1 MIEMTGA
8 LTDSY
13 PITEIPAVTAGIAT
27 KSRRD
32 PLDAPS
38 VVEEARARLSEEL
51 QHWPTETSPLLWAL
65 LRNRSLPPPTY
76 GAQVHFIR
84 AATGIGER
92 RVARDLFVL
101 LLEQVESACARWAHQ
116 CVLRTPGVPY
126 IERSLLQEELRQ
138 ELALRLWDQI
148 AVQSAP
154 AWELFFHQ
162 SLIFAERHTGTAVM
176 QQRGYWPLRAAQ
188 QLPEA
193 AAWCLPASGASP
205 FTGADLADLRRL
217 VQQLP
222 ARLRA
227 AILLRYWHDATEGE
241 IARLLGGISTRTVR
255 NYLRQGYT
263 LLRRWYGESE
273 ARLP

>member
-1 MIEMTGA
+1 MIETTGA

-13 PITEIPAVTAGIAT
+13 PVTEIPAVAAGIT
-27 KSRRD
+27 SKSRSN
-32 PLDAPS
+32 PPDAGWA
-38 VVEEARARLSEEL
+38 VEEARTRLLEEL
-51 QHWPTETSPLLWAL
+51 ERWPPVQSPLLWAL
-65 LRNRSLPPPTY
+65 LRNRSLPPPTC
-76 GAQVHFIR
+76 GAEVHFIR
-84 AATGIGER
+84 AATERGEHR
-92 RVARDLFVL
+92 IVRELFVL
-101 LLEQVESACARWAHQ
+101 LLEQVETACANWAHR

-162 SLIFAERHTGTAVM
+162 SLIFAERHTATAVM
-176 QQRGYWPLRAAQ
+176 QQRGYWPARAGEKV
-188 QLPEA
+188 PEA
-193 AAWCLPASGASP
+193 AAWSQPASGASP
-205 FTGADLADLRRL
+205 FSGAELADLRRL

-222 ARLRA
+222 VRLRA
-227 AILLRYWHDATEGE
+227 AILVRYWHDATEAE

-273 ARLP
+273 ARVP

>member
-13 PITEIPAVTAGIAT
+13 PIPETPAVTAGIAT
-27 KSRRD
+27 KS
-32 PLDAPS
+32 PNNPPDAARA
-38 VVEEARARLSEEL
+38 VEEARVRLSEEL
-51 QHWPTETSPLLWAL
+51 ERWPPVQSPLLWAL
-65 LRNRSLPPPTY
+65 LRNRSLPPPTC

-84 AATGIGER
+84 AATERGER
-92 RVARDLFVL
+92 RVARELFVL
-101 LLEQVESACARWAHQ
+101 LLEQVEAACAGWARR
-116 CVLRTPGVPY
+116 CVLRTPGVSY

-148 AVQSAP
+148 AVQHAP

-162 SLIFAERHTGTAVM
+162 SLIFAGRHTATAVM
-176 QQRGYWPLRAAQ
+176 QQRGYWPARAAE

-193 AAWCLPASGASP
+193 AAWCLPDNGASP

-227 AILLRYWHDATEGE
+227 AIWLRYWHDATEGE
-241 IARLLGGISTRTVR
+241 IASLLGGISTRTVR

-273 ARLP
+273 AMVP